1 MVDFTSGCFGS
12 FGMGYGYGW
21 IVGSLFIVVM
31 ILLIVW
37 LIQQIST
44 KGTKGKK

>member
-1 MVDFTSGCFGS
+1 MVDFIGSCFGG
-12 FGMGYGYGW
+12 GMGYGYGA
-21 IVGSLFIVVM
+21 IIGSLFIVVM

-44 KGTKGKK
+44 KGGKNRN